1 MIKSMAHTRT
11 RSYEIDMVHGALFG
25 KILLFALPLMLSSIL
40 QLLFNAADII
50 VVGQFASPNSVA
62 AVGSTSS
69 IINLIVSV
77 FMGLGVGVNVT
88 VAHYH
93 AIRQDKETEETVH
106 TAAFIG
112 MAGGVLLLIIGVSIT
127 RIVLTAMGSPAD
139 VIGLATTYMR
149 IYFLGMPANL
159 FYNMGSAVLRAIG
172 DTRRPLVYLMIA
184 GVLNVILNLIF
195 VIGLRMDV
203 AGVALATI
211 LSQIVSALLVLRCLT
226 HSTESYRLELKRIR
240 IVRDKFLRILRIGLP
255 AGIQG
260 AVFSISNVL
269 IQSSVNAFGS
279 AVMAG
284 NAAAANI
291 EGFVYVAMNSFYQAC
306 VTFTS
311 QNFGAREYK
320 RVLRILALCL
330 AMVIFTGLALGNL
343 AHALGEQLLSI
354 YITPKDQTPEQLAAA
369 KEAVTTGMERL
380 RIVSV
385 PYFLCGVMEV
395 ACGVLRGVGMSITPM
410 IVAIIGACGL
420 RILWIMTIFQRYHE
434 MRILYLS
441 YPVSWTITAAV
452 HFLCFFLVFGRRIK
466 TR

>member
-1 MIKSMAHTRT
+1 MAHKTP
-11 RSYEIDMVHGALFG
+11 RSYEIDMVHGPLAG

-69 IINLIVSV
+69 IINLIISV
-77 FMGLGVGVNVT
+77 FMGLGVGVNVS

-112 MAGGVLLLIIGVSIT
+112 FAGGFILLVFGVLIT
-127 RIVLTAMGSPAD
+127 RPVLIAMGSPED
-139 VIGLATTYMR
+139 VIHLATMYMR

-159 FYNMGSAVLRAIG
+159 FYNMGSAVLRAVG
-172 DTRRPLVYLMIA
+172 DTRRPLIYLMIA
-184 GVLNVILNLIF
+184 GVLNVILNLFF
-195 VIGLRMDV
+195 VIALRMDV

-211 LSQIVSALLVLRCLT
+211 LSQLVSALLVLRCLVRT
-226 HSTESYRLELKRIR
+226 RDNYRLELKRIR
-240 IVRDKFLRILRIGLP
+240 IVKDKFVRILRIGFP
-255 AGIQG
+255 AGIQS

-291 EGFVYVAMNSFYQAC
+291 EGFVYVAMNAFYQAC

-311 QNFGAREYK
+311 QNFGAKEFK
-320 RVLRILALCL
+320 RIYRILGQCL
-330 AMVIFTGLALGNL
+330 IMVIVTGLVLGNL
-343 AHALGEQLLSI
+343 AHFFGEQLLSI
-354 YITPKDQTPEQLAAA
+354 YITPESNAPEQLAAA
-369 KEAVTTGMERL
+369 EDAIATGMERL
-380 RIVSV
+380 LIISV

-395 ACGVLRGVGMSITPM
+395 ICGTLRGVGMSITPM

-420 RILWIMTIFQRYHE
+420 RILWIMTVFQRYHE
-434 MRILYLS
+434 MRVLYFS

-452 HFLCFFLVFGRRIK
+452 HFLCFFLFFVRFHRE
-466 TR
+466 

>member
-1 MIKSMAHTRT
+1 MARSSSH
-11 RSYEIDMVHGALFG
+11 SYEIDMVHGPLAG
-25 KILLFALPLMLSSIL
+25 KLLLFALPLMLSSIL

-69 IINLIVSV
+69 IINLIVAV
-77 FMGLGVGVNVT
+77 FMGLGVGVNVS

-93 AIRQDKETEETVH
+93 AIRQDRETEETVH

-112 MAGGVLLLIIGVSIT
+112 MAGGVLLLVFGVLVT
-127 RIVLTAMGSPAD
+127 RPVLILMGSPDD
-139 VIGLATTYMR
+139 VIHLATMYMR

-159 FYNMGSAVLRAIG
+159 FYNMGSAVLRAVG

-184 GVLNVILNLIF
+184 GVLNVLLNLMF
-195 VIGLRMDV
+195 VIGFNMDV

-211 LSQIVSALLVLRCLT
+211 LSQLVSALLVLRCLMR
-226 HSTESYRLELKRIR
+226 STDSYRLELRKIR

-255 AGIQG
+255 AGIQS

-269 IQSSVNAFGS
+269 IQASVNSFGS

-291 EGFVYVAMNSFYQAC
+291 EGFVYVSMNAFHQAC

-320 RVLRILALCL
+320 RVYRILWQCL
-330 AMVIFTGLALGNL
+330 VMVVITGLLLGNL
-343 AHALGEQLLSI
+343 AHFFGQQLLSI
-354 YITPKDQTPEQLAAA
+354 YITPESNAPEQLAAA
-369 KEAVTTGMERL
+369 KDAVATGMERL
-380 RIVSV
+380 LIISV
-385 PYFLCGVMEV
+385 PYFLCGIMEV
-395 ACGVLRGVGMSITPM
+395 ICGTLRGIGMSITPM
-410 IVAIIGACGL
+410 VVSIIGACGL
-420 RILWIMTIFQRYHE
+420 RILWIATVFRRYHE
-434 MRILYLS
+434 MRVLYLS

-452 HFLCFFLVFGRRIK
+452 HFLCFFLFFSSRARKV
-466 TR
+466 

>member
-1 MIKSMAHTRT
+1 MVRSSTH
-11 RSYEIDMVHGALFG
+11 SYEIDMVHGPLAG
-25 KILLFALPLMLSSIL
+25 KLLLFALPLMLSSIL

-77 FMGLGVGVNVT
+77 FMGLGVGVNVS

-112 MAGGVLLLIIGVSIT
+112 LAGGVLLLVIGVSIT
-127 RIVLTAMGSPAD
+127 RIVLTAMGSPED
-139 VIGLATTYMR
+139 VIGLATMYMR

-159 FYNMGSAVLRAIG
+159 FYNMGSAVLRAVG
-172 DTRRPLVYLMIA
+172 DTRRPLIYLMIA
-184 GVLNVILNLIF
+184 GVLNVILNLFF
-195 VIGLRMDV
+195 VIALRMDV

-211 LSQIVSALLVLRCLT
+211 LSQLVSALLVLRCLMS
-226 HSTESYRLELKRIR
+226 STDSYRLEPKKIR
-240 IVRDKFLRILRIGLP
+240 IVKDKFLRILRIGLP
-255 AGIQG
+255 AGIQS

-269 IQSSVNAFGS
+269 IQSSVNSFGS

-291 EGFVYVAMNSFYQAC
+291 EGFVYVAMNAFHQAC

-311 QNFGAREYK
+311 QNFGAKEY
-320 RVLRILALCL
+320 RRIYRILWQCL
-330 AMVIFTGLALGNL
+330 LMVAVTGLVLGNL
-343 AHALGEQLLSI
+343 AHLFGEPLLSI
-354 YITPKDQTPEQLAAA
+354 YITPESNAPAQMAAA
-369 KEAVTTGMERL
+369 KEAVATGMERL
-380 RIVSV
+380 LVISV
-385 PYFLCGVMEV
+385 PYFLCGIMEV
-395 ACGVLRGVGMSITPM
+395 ICGTLRGVGMSITPM
-410 IVAIIGACGL
+410 VVSIIGACGL
-420 RILWIMTIFQRYHE
+420 RILWIATVFQRYHE
-434 MRILYLS
+434 MRVLYLS

-452 HFLCFFLVFGRRIK
+452 HFLCFFLFFSSRARKV
-466 TR
+466 